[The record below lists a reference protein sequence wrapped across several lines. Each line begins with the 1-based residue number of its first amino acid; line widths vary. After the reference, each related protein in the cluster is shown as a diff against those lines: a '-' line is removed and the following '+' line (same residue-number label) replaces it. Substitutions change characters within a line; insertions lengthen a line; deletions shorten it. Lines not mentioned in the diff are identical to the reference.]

1 MRINRAS
8 AINATI
14 ERNPKAFR
22 PKFAASKAIINP
34 PLSLQG
40 TPLKGEIPSS
50 IPRHSKGWA
59 CKKSNCLK

>member
-50 IPRHSKGWA
+50 IPRHSKG
-59 CKKSNCLK
+59 